1 MASLKVK
8 DIEIIYD
15 DEKNIND
22 IKNVITNNY
31 QLFQMILGSKK
42 KISLVEDSDED
53 TLYICNFDD
62 FFSEAINQ
70 IFNPTAFGNPK
81 DHKDL
86 LIQFYLEYLI
96 RNNSNFKKG
105 LFEPNN
111 GLSDELLIDF
121 LAYFYYTKT
130 SNFNDFVDYLKNR
143 QDFVKIIEWT
153 KKEIRFELYNYIL
166 KCTGENLKKYYF
178 DMLDSVSDIVGF
190 SLNKM
195 LDSRMQREA
204 ENNVEL
210 PKITMHELDSLFIE
224 FLNYIN
230 APEDWH
236 KIYNNLKINNQIVFK
251 KDTNNCSKSKCYK
264 NENGVWNIYIDG
276 NETIETFCAFVHEF
290 MHYISIHKLSKTS
303 NFSLEEFPSI
313 FFENIAKQFLKDKG
327 YQQSIIDKILEFR
340 NKDNEEIFAS
350 LFSLFMDLKTSI
362 NGFSISREQR
372 ISCWRNYFNQVEE
385 NKKELI
391 KFIRNMGE
399 EIEDDYFGHID
410 IDIESAVDND
420 CDTYTNAF
428 IEEGVYIIDGYQY
441 LFDTYLAE
449 ELLNQVNK
457 DGSVIAKMINI
468 TEDLENVSLKDVIH
482 EFSIKGLTDSQI
494 GEKTMN

>member
-121 LAYFYYTKT
+121 LAYFYYTKA

-166 KCTGENLKKYYF
+166 KCTGEN
-178 DMLDSVSDIVGF
+178 
-190 SLNKM
+190 
-195 LDSRMQREA
+195 
-204 ENNVEL
+204 
-210 PKITMHELDSLFIE
+210 
-224 FLNYIN
+224 
-230 APEDWH
+230 
-236 KIYNNLKINNQIVFK
+236 
-251 KDTNNCSKSKCYK
+251 
-264 NENGVWNIYIDG
+264 
-276 NETIETFCAFVHEF
+276 
-290 MHYISIHKLSKTS
+290 
-303 NFSLEEFPSI
+303 
-313 FFENIAKQFLKDKG
+313 
-327 YQQSIIDKILEFR
+327 
-340 NKDNEEIFAS
+340 
-350 LFSLFMDLKTSI
+350 
-362 NGFSISREQR
+362 
-372 ISCWRNYFNQVEE
+372 
-385 NKKELI
+385 
-391 KFIRNMGE
+391 
-399 EIEDDYFGHID
+399 
-410 IDIESAVDND
+410 
-420 CDTYTNAF
+420 
-428 IEEGVYIIDGYQY
+428 
-441 LFDTYLAE
+441 
-449 ELLNQVNK
+449 
-457 DGSVIAKMINI
+457 
-468 TEDLENVSLKDVIH
+468 
-482 EFSIKGLTDSQI
+482 
-494 GEKTMN
+494 

>member
-1 MASLKVK
+1 MASIKVK

-31 QLFQMILGSKK
+31 QLFQTTLGSKK
-42 KISLVEDSDED
+42 KISLVDESDED
-53 TLYICNFDD
+53 ALYICNFDD
-62 FFSEAINQ
+62 FFPEAINQ

-105 LFEPNN
+105 LFEPNSS
-111 GLSDELLIDF
+111 LSDELLNDF

-143 QDFVKIIEWT
+143 QDFAKIIEWT
-153 KKEIRFELYNYIL
+153 KKEVRFDLYNYLL
-166 KCTGENLKKYYF
+166 KCIGEYLKKYYF
-178 DMLDSVSDIVGF
+178 DMLDNVSDVVGF

-236 KIYNNLKINNQIVFK
+236 KIYNDLKINNQIVFK
-251 KDTNNCSKSKCYK
+251 KDTNSYSESKCYK
-264 NENGVWNIYIDG
+264 NENGVWNISIDDK
-276 NETIETFCAFVHEF
+276 ETIETFCLLVHEF
-290 MHYISIHKLSKTS
+290 MHYIHIHKLSKTS

-327 YQQSIIDKILEFR
+327 YQQSIIDKIMEFR
-340 NKDNEEIFAS
+340 NKDNEEIFVS
-350 LFSLFMDLKTSI
+350 LFSLFVDLKASI
-362 NGFSISREQR
+362 NGFSVSREQK
-372 ISCWRNYFNQVEE
+372 ISFLKNYVNQLKE
-385 NKKELI
+385 NRKELI
-391 KFIRNMGE
+391 KIIRNAGE

-410 IDIESAVDND
+410 IDIESAVDSD
-420 CDTYTNAF
+420 CDTQTNAV

-441 LFDTYLAE
+441 LLDTYLAE

-482 EFSIKGLTDSQI
+482 EFNIKGLTKSQAE
-494 GEKTMN
+494 EKTIS